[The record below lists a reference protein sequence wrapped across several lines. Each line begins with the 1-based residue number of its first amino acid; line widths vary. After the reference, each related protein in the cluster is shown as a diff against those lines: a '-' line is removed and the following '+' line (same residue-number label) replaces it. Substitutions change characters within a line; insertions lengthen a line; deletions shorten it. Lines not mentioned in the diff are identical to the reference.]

1 MKSMIFGAICSP
13 SSAIYVLRENAK
25 KHGKK
30 HPEAV
35 KAIEKYHYMDDY
47 LDSFENEA
55 EAIEIVHEVINIHN
69 QGKFRMINWVSN
81 SSHVLKNIPVEIL
94 SKSSTDTEKLPTSER
109 TLGLIWYTKDDVLSF
124 PDTFLKKHEKIIV
137 TDNIPTKREL
147 LKVVMSVYDPLG
159 LLAAFTIQARILMQ
173 EVWSHKIAWDDKIT
187 PDLFR
192 KWKSWLSAV
201 YKIKKLRI
209 PRWYGFSSQI
219 VEIQL
224 HTFTDGSEKGYAAV
238 SYFRMKDSSD
248 QIKTSLVMARS
259 RVTSLKPM
267 TVPRIE
273 LQAALLG
280 SRLAKTI
287 ENGHSIKID
296 KKFFWI
302 DSKIVL
308 SWIKSHPRN
317 YKTFVANRI
326 GEISNNTNPD
336 EWHWLPTKF
345 NVADEATRG
354 VWNIDNFQNWFEG
367 PQFLTSEKIKWP
379 HAEEKIEDGTEVEK
393 KKNFVFVINKR
404 CEEIINFS
412 RFSNY
417 LRLVRSV
424 AWVIRFIHLMKK
436 KIGLP
441 TPQIFTELTVE
452 EFEKA
457 ELEII
462 RQSQM
467 SCFFEDIERLN
478 RMKNPRKQSRL
489 RNLNLFI
496 GQDNILRLSGRLDEA
511 QHLDINMRQPIVLDS
526 RNWMTKLLI
535 RHYHKLNHHQG
546 REQIINHLRERFWII
561 NVRSAVKACIS
572 SCIICKKKNAR
583 VETQQ
588 MGLIPDFR
596 TVQQCRPFMITGM
609 DYFGPMTVTIGRR
622 KEKRYGVIFTCMS
635 TRAIHLELASSLTTD
650 SAIMSIRRFICRRG
664 NPSEIH
670 SDNGSNL
677 CGAEK
682 EMKQAIKELDSN
694 RIQQFCCIRHIKWF
708 KNPPAAS
715 HMGGIWERMIK
726 SVKSALKVILTQQSP
741 KEEILHTLIVEI
753 EYTVNSHPLTYVSS
767 DHQDVEAL
775 TPNHF
780 LIGKSNEVNPLGI
793 SADTNSHLRKQWR
806 VAQRYADLFWKR
818 WIREYV
824 PSLIKR
830 SKWQFN
836 SSDVAEGDIVIIAD
850 DSFPRNSW
858 PRGKVTRIFP
868 GPDGRV
874 RVVEVTTATGVY
886 RRPITKIILL
896 KPKQ

>member
-1 MKSMIFGAICSP
+1 
-13 SSAIYVLRENAK
+13 
-25 KHGKK
+25 
-30 HPEAV
+30 
-35 KAIEKYHYMDDY
+35 
-47 LDSFENEA
+47 
-55 EAIEIVHEVINIHN
+55 
-69 QGKFRMINWVSN
+69 
-81 SSHVLKNIPVEIL
+81 
-94 SKSSTDTEKLPTSER
+94 
-109 TLGLIWYTKDDVLSF
+109 
-124 PDTFLKKHEKIIV
+124 
-137 TDNIPTKREL
+137 
-147 LKVVMSVYDPLG
+147 
-159 LLAAFTIQARILMQ
+159 
-173 EVWSHKIAWDDKIT
+173 
-187 PDLFR
+187 
-192 KWKSWLSAV
+192 
-201 YKIKKLRI
+201 
-209 PRWYGFSSQI
+209 
-219 VEIQL
+219 
-224 HTFTDGSEKGYAAV
+224 
-238 SYFRMKDSSD
+238 
-248 QIKTSLVMARS
+248 MARS

-296 KKFFWI
+296 IKFFWI

-308 SWIKSHPRN
+308 S
-317 YKTFVANRI
+317 
-326 GEISNNTNPD
+326 
-336 EWHWLPTKF
+336 
-345 NVADEATRG
+345 
-354 VWNIDNFQNWFEG
+354 
-367 PQFLTSEKIKWP
+367 PQFLTSEEIKWP

-393 KKNFVFVINKR
+393 KENFVFVINKR

-511 QHLDINMRQPIVLDS
+511 QHLDINMRQPIVLNS

-535 RHYHKLNHHQG
+535 RHYHKLNYQG

-572 SCIICKKKNAR
+572 SCSICKKKNAR

-596 TVQQCRPFMITGM
+596 TVQQCRPFMITGI

-622 KEKRYGVIFTCMS
+622 KEKRYGVIFTGMS

-715 HMGGIWERMIK
+715 HMGGMWERMIK